1 MTTAAAMLRA
11 LVLASHPLPALAV
24 TLVTAGL
31 AASAGRSASGIIA
44 IAVAILLGQLSV
56 GWLNDLVDAPR
67 DAQAERAGKPLA
79 SGELHPAIASAAIA
93 LAAPAAVLL
102 TLVSGVP
109 AALAHLAAL
118 ASAWAYDLGV
128 KSTPFSVL
136 PFAFSFGMLPA
147 IVSLGQPGTPWP
159 PLWLMAAAAA
169 LGCAAHFV
177 NVLPDL
183 ADDAATGVRGLP
195 HRLGPLAT
203 RLLAAGLVLAASALL
218 AFGPP
223 GPPSALVLAAVP
235 FAALVLAAGLAL
247 GRRPGSRAAFR
258 AVLLVAL
265 VDVVL
270 LLHTGVPSA

>member
-1 MTTAAAMLRA
+1 MTKA
-11 LVLASHPLPALAV
+11 LLLASHPLPALAV
-24 TLVTAGL
+24 TLVAAGL
-31 AASAGRSASGIIA
+31 ALTTDRPLSGV
-44 IAVAILLGQLSV
+44 IAVATAILAGQLSV

-67 DAQAERAGKPLA
+67 DAQAGRAGKPLA
-79 SGELHPAIASAAIA
+79 AGEIHPAIVSMAIA

-102 TLVSGVP
+102 TLLSGVP

-118 ASAWAYDLGV
+118 LSAWAYDLGV
-128 KSTPFSVL
+128 KGTPFSVA
-136 PFAFSFGMLPA
+136 PFAISFGLLPA
-147 IVSLGQPGTPWP
+147 IVSLGEPGAPWP
-159 PLWLMAAAAA
+159 PPWLMAAAAA

-203 RLLAAGLVLAASALL
+203 KLAAAALVLTASALL
-218 AFGPP
+218 AFAPP
-223 GPPSALVLAAVP
+223 GPPSTLVLASVP
-235 FAALVLAAGLAL
+235 FAAAVLAVGLVL
-247 GRRPGSRAAFR
+247 GRKPGSRAAFR

-270 LLHTGVPSA
+270 LLHTGVSAG